1 MGCVNSK
8 TDINEI
14 HPNIFEVM
22 NVDEMGHL
30 ISPGQLELTDVEL
43 ILYQRG
49 KQPTRWPLR
58 CLRKYGFDSEIF
70 SFECGRRCPTGAGI
84 YAFRCR
90 RAELLFNMLQQNI
103 QLRNISDEPVPAYA
117 NLATQVMVCLA
128 WGGCLRPSKLL
139 HRSHSFTLKC
149 ACQFLTVIRC
159 SKG

>member
-1 MGCVNSK
+1 MMGCVNSK

-103 QLRNISDEPVPAYA
+103 QLRNISDEPVAAYA
-117 NLATQVMVCLA
+117 NLATQVIMCLA
-128 WGGCLRPSKLL
+128 
-139 HRSHSFTLKC
+139 
-149 ACQFLTVIRC
+149 
-159 SKG
+159 